1 MGRYDDRGSV
11 DRTVWLD
18 RETDLVGAKVSRSGL
33 LIDCYWH
40 ARSPPLSYTAILLD
54 YCSNHWLA
62 EKQLAI
68 EGSSMAETL
77 TQRGIHV
84 VG

>member
-1 MGRYDDRGSV
+1 MTTEGV

-18 RETDLVGAKVSRSGL
+18 CETDLVGAKVSRSGL
-33 LIDCYWH
+33 LIDCYWR

-54 YCSNHWLA
+54 YRSNHWLS
-62 EKQLAI
+62 EEQLAI
-68 EGSSMAETL
+68 KGSSMAETL
-77 TQRGIHV
+77 TRRGIHV